1 MPTLKFIKR
10 EFFVLKGNISS
21 NVYEYLKDKVSDLG
35 YDLYEVEYVKK
46 MNGMNLTLFIDKVDG
61 PITIADCEKVHESA
75 DVWLDELNPTNDA
88 PYYLNVSSI
97 GLDRPIKSDKDFAR
111 NIGKVVEVK
120 SFTPVDGHKEWTSKI
135 VSFTDKE
142 VVFEDVTL
150 DRKNIALCKLHID
163 F

>member
-1 MPTLKFIKR
+1 M
-10 EFFVLKGNISS
+10 KGNISS
-21 NVYEYLKDKVSDLG
+21 TVYEYLKDKVSGLG

-46 MNGMNLTLFIDKVDG
+46 LNGMNLTLFIDKIG
-61 PITIADCEKVHESA
+61 SPITIADCEKVHESA

-97 GLDRPIKSDKDFAR
+97 GLDKPIKSDKDFAR
-111 NIGKVVEVK
+111 NVGKVVDVK
-120 SFTPVDGHKEWTSKI
+120 LFTAVNGSKELTDEI
-135 VSFTDKE
+135 VSFSDKE
-142 VVFEDVTL
+142 VVFKSATF